1 MQHALHDLQL
11 VRLDVV
17 YAGDQTFELG
27 PRLRAVALT
36 RLLDD
41 LQPL

>member
-11 VRLDVV
+11 VRLDFVH
-17 YAGDQTFELG
+17 AGDQTFELG
-27 PRLRAVALT
+27 PRLRAMALT

-41 LQPL
+41 LSPL